1 MTENKKPLSRRD
13 EPIHH
18 FMKSIDDFFHSKP
31 LQGAMSSL
39 DDFFQKNFNTT
50 IPIDLYET
58 DKELVIKAEIPG
70 AGREQIQ
77 LDIEGQY
84 LRISVEHKEENEVNH
99 HHHNFYRRERSYQRS
114 ERRIQLPYPIS
125 EKQTKATY
133 LNGILTITAP
143 KGSKLKK
150 RIQIDE
156 PSQ

>member
-1 MTENKKPLSRRD
+1 MTENKKPLSRKD

-39 DDFFQKNFNTT
+39 DDFFQKNFSSS

-70 AGREQIQ
+70 VKLEQIQ
-77 LDIEGQY
+77 LDIEGQF
-84 LRISVEHKEENEVNH
+84 LRISVENKEEKEVSH
-99 HHHNFYRRERSYQRS
+99 HIQNFYRRERSYQRS

-133 LNGILTITAP
+133 QNGILTITAP
-143 KGSKLKK
+143 KGFKLKK

-156 PSQ
+156 A